1 MSPDDQ
7 TGRGRNRQGDGG
19 QLKFWSLSRQVAP
32 SVRREVLGSLFFI
45 GPRLRPYLIRFTV
58 LLGLS
63 VLIASLGILDD

>member
-19 QLKFWSLSRQVAP
+19 QRRFWSLPRQVDP
-32 SVRREVLGSLFFI
+32 SVRREILGSLFFI

-63 VLIASLGILDD
+63 VLI